1 MIIVALLLLMMFSSS
16 TVESATT
23 MGTRE
28 DRVGVRDW
36 IHKSIGF
43 VDACATSTWTPSR
56 WMCASKEGISA
67 TSTADGA
74 TRWRRVE
81 TDENAET
88 AFVAF
93 DVSVQKARSKTRM
106 AFVGSGIGGKT
117 LRAYDLMSGE
127 LAWEDAAYGD
137 AAPSEDVAAEMATHS
152 DIKGDIDLLFV
163 QGDVE
168 SDKMV
173 TLTRGEV
180 VMRSKTTGETDW
192 RATIRDEA
200 PSAKWT
206 RVFFGSDGA
215 VVYALGR
222 DRESN
227 APCAASIRGEDGAI
241 VGVKCASSKYGDVVD
256 DFAVRVGASGKPIA
270 ATATTTGKFVIID
283 VEALTRGKGV
293 SMSAA
298 PTDLL
303 PPGADARTI
312 EFHALRGGDA
322 SAEAAAK
329 SAGVFTLK
337 SNLGCALGKLNAEK
351 AVAEAVKV
359 FDGDACPVM
368 STVSLFGEDTS
379 TAVVGAVFAESVAG
393 SEGEIEY
400 VGSAISILDGA
411 STPLGKTRRGD
422 RFKRAAPLLRAFAA
436 RDGFITVDE
445 DATVSFHSS
454 RGEVAWTREE
464 ASSQATEVMFGRLP
478 ERSIEGMD
486 AAGDAAKLSLYD
498 RAEMQVLS
506 IKARFKRA
514 GRGEMARLVKL
525 RSSDKSKLLAKRDAN
540 GFRRSILMLSKAGSL
555 VALHNGDGRTL
566 WKRFFGHPHRH
577 RVEFVGL
584 MEWTPVG
591 GDSSVD
597 YALAIAD
604 DPDASSTVLIVVNQF
619 TGETFGSIRE
629 MPIRAAHVLPF
640 TTPNG
645 ESGLVL
651 VDSEG
656 VAVAYPDDQEAA
668 RVAAKEAIKRMSYYK
683 VDQELNEVRGYRLFA
698 PSSSEEENDNAR
710 FESQHAWTVSFPPER
725 GEIVGFAS
733 KPMRGETTHSWV
745 HVPGDRS
752 TLFKYLNPNTIF
764 IATSDETALFVS
776 LIDGVTGRILYRV
789 RHGDARGPARAV
801 VYENWVAY
809 HYFNTRAQ
817 RYAMSVLEM
826 FDDGEDRRGLA
837 VGSLVYKS
845 MFGAT
850 QNETASS
857 LSPPALRVIGQ
868 SYYIRPEAK
877 FLAVTRSK
885 RGITEPA
892 VLIATANDQVTA
904 VDKRFLDPRRPT
916 KPTPADRE
924 EGLVPYSE
932 VIPIFPSSW
941 VTHRHTISRLRG
953 IITAPAELESN
964 VLFIAHGLDVFV
976 TRVAPSASFDAL
988 DDDFSHVL
996 LVATL
1001 IALLVSVRVVKRL
1014 ADDAEDDRAWR

>member
-1 MIIVALLLLMMFSSS
+1 MMMFSS
-16 TVESATT
+16 TIVVESATT
-23 MGTRE
+23 TGTRE

-67 TSTADGA
+67 TSTTDGA
-74 TRWRRVE
+74 TRWRRAE
-81 TDENAET
+81 TDENAEI

-93 DVSVQKARSKTRM
+93 DVSVGKASSKKRM
-106 AFVGSGIGGKT
+106 AVVGSGIGGKT
-117 LRAYDLMSGE
+117 LRAYDLLSGE

-137 AAPSEDVAAEMATHS
+137 AAPSEDVAAEMATHR
-152 DIKGDIDLLFV
+152 DVKGDIDLLFIH
-163 QGDVE
+163 GDVDT

-200 PSAKWT
+200 PNAKWT
-206 RVFFGSDGA
+206 RVFFGSDG
-215 VVYALGR
+215 VMVYALGR
-222 DRESN
+222 DRASN
-227 APCAASIRGEDGAI
+227 APCAASIRGEDGVI
-241 VGVKCASSKYGDVVD
+241 VNVKCASSKYGDVVD
-256 DFAVRVGASGKPIA
+256 DFAVRVGAAGKPVA

-293 SMSAA
+293 SISAA
-298 PTDLL
+298 PTELL

-359 FDGDACPVM
+359 FDDGSGACPVM
-368 STVSLFGEDTS
+368 STVSLFGEDAS

-454 RGEVAWTREE
+454 RGVVAWTREE

-486 AAGDAAKLSLYD
+486 DAGDAAKLSLYD

-540 GFRRSILMLSKAGSL
+540 GFRRSILMLSKRGAL

-566 WKRFFGHPHRH
+566 WKRFFGFVNRR

-604 DPDASSTVLIVVNQF
+604 DPDASSTILIVVNQF

-656 VAVAYPDDQEAA
+656 VAVAYPDDEEAV

-683 VDQELNEVRGYRLFA
+683 VDQESNEVRGYKLFA
-698 PSSSEEENDNAR
+698 SSSEQQGDDAR

-837 VGSLVYKS
+837 VGSLVYNS
-845 MFGAT
+845 IFGAP

-932 VIPIFPSSW
+932 VIPVFPSSW
-941 VTHRHTISRLRG
+941 VTHRHTVSRLRG
-953 IITAPAELESN
+953 IITTPAELESN
-964 VLFIAHGLDVFV
+964 VHFLAHGLDVFV

-1001 IALLVSVRVVKRL
+1001 IALLVAVRVVTRL

>member
-1 MIIVALLLLMMFSSS
+1 MMMMTVPSVAHA
-16 TVESATT
+16 ATT
-23 MGTRE
+23 TGTRE

-67 TSTADGA
+67 TSTTDGA

-93 DVSVQKARSKTRM
+93 DVAVGKASSRQRI
-106 AFVGSGIGGKT
+106 AIVGSGIGGKT

-137 AAPSEDVAAEMATHS
+137 AAPSEDVAAEMAAHR
-152 DIKGDIDLLFV
+152 DVKGDIDLLV
-163 QGDVE
+163 VAGDGE

-192 RATIRDEA
+192 RATIREEA
-200 PSAKWT
+200 LNAKWT
-206 RVFFGSDGA
+206 RVFFGSDGV

-227 APCAASIRGEDGAI
+227 SPCAASIRGEDGVIIGA
-241 VGVKCASSKYGDVVD
+241 KCASSKYGDVVD

-283 VEALTRGKGV
+283 VEALTKGKGV

-298 PTDLL
+298 PAHLL
-303 PPGADARTI
+303 PPGADARVI
-312 EFHALRGGDA
+312 EFHALRGGDS

-329 SAGVFTLK
+329 SAGVFVLK
-337 SNLGCALGKLNAEK
+337 SNRGGCALGKLNAEK
-351 AVAEAVKV
+351 AVAEAVKI
-359 FDGDACPVM
+359 FDGGACPIM
-368 STVSLFGEDTS
+368 STVSLFGEDAS
-379 TAVVGAVFAESVAG
+379 KAVVGAVFAERVAG
-393 SEGEIEY
+393 SEGEMEY

-454 RGEVAWTREE
+454 RGDVAWTREE

-486 AAGDAAKLSLYD
+486 DAGDVAKLSLYD

-540 GFRRSILMLSKAGSL
+540 GFRRSILMLSKRGSL

-566 WKRFFGHPHRH
+566 WKRFFGR
-577 RVEFVGL
+577 RSVEFVGL
-584 MEWTPVG
+584 MEWTPIG
-591 GDSSVD
+591 GDPSVD
-597 YALAIAD
+597 YALALAD
-604 DPDASSTVLIVVNQF
+604 DPEASSTILIVVNQF
-619 TGETFGSIRE
+619 TGETFGPIRE

-640 TTPNG
+640 STPSG

-656 VAVAYPDDQEAA
+656 VAVAYPNDEEAA
-668 RVAAKEAIKRMSYYK
+668 RFAAKDAIKRMSYYK
-683 VDQELNEVRGYRLFA
+683 VDQESNEVRGYRLFA
-698 PSSSEEENDNAR
+698 SSEDDASSR

-764 IATSDETALFVS
+764 IATSDSTALFVS

-845 MFGAT
+845 IFGAP

-904 VDKRFLDPRRPT
+904 IDKRFLDPRRPT

-932 VIPIFPSSW
+932 VIPVFPSSW
-941 VTHRHTISRLRG
+941 VTHRHTVVRLRG

-964 VLFIAHGLDVFV
+964 VHFLAHGLDVFC

-1001 IALLVSVRVVKRL
+1001 IALVVAVRVVKRL